1 MTATVNVPQC
11 SPNSFLDNVGS
22 NNRNADPVKQ
32 ILVQD
37 AWLHSV
43 NTIISARLRGGWV
56 AGYLGPWQHQQHFR
70 LEGPRDPPA
79 ASRQPPAAVV
89 AQEILEGGRGCCCS
103 ARLCGP
109 GNLRGGARWLV
120 PSAWCAD
127 LMVCMYTPAP
137 AAALPVELELL
148 SECCVLSMAFLV
160 HSLLLAAIITE
171 TSVANLGAKIE
182 KLYSVGCGMVS
193 ALHIAPFISTSAG
206 PALLH

>member
-1 MTATVNVPQC
+1 M
-11 SPNSFLDNVGS
+11 
-22 NNRNADPVKQ
+22 
-32 ILVQD
+32 
-37 AWLHSV
+37 
-43 NTIISARLRGGWV
+43 
-56 AGYLGPWQHQQHFR
+56 
-70 LEGPRDPPA
+70 
-79 ASRQPPAAVV
+79 
-89 AQEILEGGRGCCCS
+89 
-103 ARLCGP
+103 P
-109 GNLRGGARWLV
+109 G
-120 PSAWCAD
+120 AWCAD

-171 TSVANLGAKIE
+171 TSVANLGVKIE

>member
-1 MTATVNVPQC
+1 MDGWQAT
-11 SPNSFLDNVGS
+11 LGRGS
-22 NNRNADPVKQ
+22 TNNT
-32 ILVQD
+32 
-37 AWLHSV
+37 SV
-43 NTIISARLRGGWV
+43 LRVRGTR
-56 AGYLGPWQHQQHFR
+56 Q
-70 LEGPRDPPA
+70 PPA
-79 ASRQPPAAVV
+79 ASAAVV

>member
-1 MTATVNVPQC
+1 MDGWQAT
-11 SPNSFLDNVGS
+11 LGRGS
-22 NNRNADPVKQ
+22 TNNT
-32 ILVQD
+32 
-37 AWLHSV
+37 SV
-43 NTIISARLRGGWV
+43 LRVRGT
-56 AGYLGPWQHQQHFR
+56 
-70 LEGPRDPPA
+70 
-79 ASRQPPAAVV
+79 RQPPAAVV

-171 TSVANLGAKIE
+171 TSVANLGVKIE
-182 KLYSVGCGMVS
+182 KLYSVECGMVS
-193 ALHIAPFISTSAG
+193 ALRIAPFISTSAG